1 MFSLSYRFDIVDV
14 SRMVAEGSGFVVV
27 IVVVLLSIMIFV

>member
-1 MFSLSYRFDIVDV
+1 MFGLSYRFDIVDD

-27 IVVVLLSIMIFV
+27 IVVLLSIMIFV